1 MLHNKY
7 EEIADTDYKMI
18 EAYINKPEVT
28 QWYVNAFKSFNLNGI
43 DLGKWHWSWW
53 AFFGSVFFLLYRK
66 SYTAAAVLS
75 GLLIIGWFIPF
86 GWMILWILS
95 GGYSTYFVYKTYK
108 EKYLE
113 IQEANLEDENKN
125 LEMMQALGGTN
136 EWAIV
141 VGILAQLFFWGSAI
155 FMIGFSLTFL
165 GIILTVLFN
174 VT

>member
-1 MLHNKY
+1 LWLIDQGY
-7 EEIADTDYKMI
+7 E
-18 EAYINKPEVT
+18 
-28 QWYVNAFKSFNLNGI
+28 
-43 DLGKWHWSWW
+43 
-53 AFFGSVFFLLYRK
+53 VF
-66 SYTAAAVLS
+66 
-75 GLLIIGWFIPF
+75 IF